1 MRDGVQIIYQ
11 ANLQIDGWAGYT
23 DFLAKCDGK
32 STLGGHHYEVWDTK
46 LAKSTKPYFLV
57 QLCAYAEMLEQ
68 IQGRRP
74 AEVEV
79 ILGTGERRRY
89 TTNNFFYYFRELK
102 RAFTKFQA
110 SYDPRSLP
118 DLGLDKSFGKWNSYA
133 QQILAVADHLS
144 FVAGIT
150 RSQTKKL
157 ADAGITTMATLA
169 KSQDLHVAGVADAV
183 LNRLCIQARV
193 QIASRGKDRPEYIV
207 ITPSAE
213 DPYRGLALLPPPS
226 KADVF
231 FDMEGYPL
239 AEGGLEYLFG
249 AVHLQADGKP
259 QFLDW
264 WAHDAIEEK
273 AAFEQFIDWVF
284 DRWSRNPSMHIYH
297 YAAYEVTAVRRLM
310 GKYATREAQVD
321 ELLRH
326 QVFVDLYPVTRQGL
340 IVGTPSYSLKDVERL
355 YLEKRGGDVTSAG
368 GSIVAYQRWLD
379 NRDGNTWKQSNILHE
394 IREYNQIDCESLQ
407 QLYRWLCDRR
417 AEADITEA
425 PAASGAPEQEKAA
438 TEGTP
443 ERPSTALA
451 NKLLEQIQS
460 GQVQDAEQNRVQEL
474 LAWLLEFHW
483 REAKPVFWRMFA
495 RHEMTELELID
506 DLDCLGG
513 LQRTK
518 RPKLQVKRS
527 WEYEYRF
534 DPDQDTKLHA
544 ESTCYF
550 AHDLGSK
557 CEITRLDPETGLLGI
572 KLGPK
577 KLWIRVPQ
585 QDSITILLSR
595 RFSLAFHSP
604 RRLGKL
610 INELAEI
617 NIPLISRVVVREQTD
632 SIAAIASPGQSVRVS
647 EVLVANA
654 IQAV

>member
-1 MRDGVQIIYQ
+1 
-11 ANLQIDGWAGYT
+11 
-23 DFLAKCDGK
+23 
-32 STLGGHHYEVWDTK
+32 
-46 LAKSTKPYFLV
+46 
-57 QLCAYAEMLEQ
+57 
-68 IQGRRP
+68 
-74 AEVEV
+74 
-79 ILGTGERRRY
+79 
-89 TTNNFFYYFRELK
+89 
-102 RAFTKFQA
+102 
-110 SYDPRSLP
+110 
-118 DLGLDKSFGKWNSYA
+118 
-133 QQILAVADHLS
+133 
-144 FVAGIT
+144 
-150 RSQTKKL
+150 
-157 ADAGITTMATLA
+157 
-169 KSQDLHVAGVADAV
+169 
-183 LNRLCIQARV
+183 
-193 QIASRGKDRPEYIV
+193 
-207 ITPSAE
+207 
-213 DPYRGLALLPPPS
+213 
-226 KADVF
+226 
-231 FDMEGYPL
+231 
-239 AEGGLEYLFG
+239 
-249 AVHLQADGKP
+249 
-259 QFLDW
+259 
-264 WAHDAIEEK
+264 
-273 AAFEQFIDWVF
+273 
-284 DRWSRNPSMHIYH
+284 
-297 YAAYEVTAVRRLM
+297 
-310 GKYATREAQVD
+310 
-321 ELLRH
+321 
-326 QVFVDLYPVTRQGL
+326 VTRQGL